1 MCIIEKLWRSYEL
14 PGYVL
19 LRKETDMFDKFGE
32 FDSAEEINELAQNL
46 FNEGDI
52 ESIKALA
59 AENGLEGW
67 TVDNYIEG
75 YEPVFVDAAEAAIGK
90 IEIEQ
95 KNLKPKDIMV
105 DWCEYIKTSSM
116 EDEEMARAVRK
127 KGKSLKSCIGEI
139 LKWAFAHQV
148 DVDKDIVKAAGV
160 KASKITL
167 GMPGRAEAKKIIREY
182 YLGAGK

>member
-1 MCIIEKLWRSYEL
+1 
-14 PGYVL
+14 
-19 LRKETDMFDKFGE
+19 MFEKFGE
-32 FDSAEEINELAQNL
+32 FDSAEEMNELAQNL

-59 AENGLEGW
+59 AENGLGGW

-75 YEPVFVDAAEAAIGK
+75 YEPVFVDAEEAAIGK

-95 KNLKPKDIMV
+95 KDLKPKDIMV

-148 DVDKDIVKAAGV
+148 DVDKDIIKAAGV

-167 GMPGRAEAKKIIREY
+167 GMPGRAEAQKIIREY
-182 YLGAGK
+182 YLGAEK